1 MIERRISGPML
12 LTARQFR
19 YITNQCSTSLRNLY
33 SSRHVHQLL
42 DESPC
47 SNPTP
52 LYPVTLHFDAFNRF
66 KLLLKSG
73 LLHAIDEVT
82 LALALKASCC
92 NSKQGTQVHKFA
104 VTSGLMSFIT
114 VPNSLMNMYSKSG
127 QFEKALCIFEGLND
141 PDIVSWNTLLSGFQ
155 RSEEALSFVLRMNI
169 NGVAFDAVT
178 CTTALSFCL
187 DLEGF
192 LLGLQLHALVM
203 KSGLDSEVF
212 VGNALITMYARW
224 KSLEQAR
231 RIFDTMPNKDLVS
244 WNAILSGYS
253 QEDGYGLEAIW
264 TFFEMVKQRMK
275 LDNVSFTGAVSAC
288 GHQRNLEVGRQVH
301 GLCIKRGYG
310 THVSICNVLMSMYAK
325 CEDVEDAKL
334 VFRRMNE
341 RNVISWTT
349 MISIDEKDALHHFNE
364 MRSDYVHPNDVTF
377 VGLIH
382 AITTGKLM
390 EEGRMVH
397 ACCVKGNFLSE
408 SNVCNSLI
416 TMYAKF
422 ELIQDSVKVFEELES
437 REIVS
442 WNALISGYAQN
453 GMFLEALRTFFSAA
467 RECKPN
473 QYTFGSVLNAIGS
486 GEHLSLKHGQWCH
499 MHLIKVGFNT
509 DPIVSNALL
518 DMYAKRGSMA
528 EAQKVFSEIPQ
539 KSQFAW
545 TSLISA
551 HARHGNYDSVMA
563 SFKDMKREGVKPDS
577 ITFLSILTACGRN
590 GMVDIGKQL
599 FDSMLTEYKI
609 EPSSEHYSC
618 MVDMLGRAGRL
629 EEAEKLMGGTPGG
642 PGLSMLQSLLGAC
655 TIHGNVEMGER
666 VADTLMEMEP
676 NESGP
681 YVLMSNLYAEKGK
694 WKKVAKVRKMMRQ
707 RGVRKEVG
715 FSWVDVG
722 DINSSMSLHG
732 FSSGDRSHPQSDEI
746 CKMAEYLGL
755 HMKLL
760 RQKNRPRIHGNG
772 SDSMS

>member
-1 MIERRISGPML
+1 M
-12 LTARQFR
+12 TARQLR
-19 YITNQCSTSLRNLY
+19 YITNQWSTLSGHLHP
-33 SSRHVHQLL
+33 SKHVHQLL
-42 DESPC
+42 DESPR
-47 SNPTP
+47 SNPTAF
-52 LYPVTLHFDAFNRF
+52 YPVNLPFDAFKRL

-73 LLHAIDEVT
+73 QLNAIDEVT
-82 LALALKASCC
+82 LALALKGSCGD
-92 NSKQGTQVHKFA
+92 SKQGTQVHKFA
-104 VTSGLMSFIT
+104 ITSGLMSFVT
-114 VPNSLMNMYSKSG
+114 VPNSLMNMYAKSG
-127 QFEKALCIFEGLND
+127 QFEKALCIFEGLNG

-155 RSEEALSFVLRMNI
+155 KSEEALGFVSKMNL

-192 LLGLQLHALVM
+192 LLGLELHALVV
-203 KSGLDSEVF
+203 KSGLDGEVF

-224 KSLEQAR
+224 KRLEQAGM
-231 RIFDTMPNKDLVS
+231 IFDAMRNKDLVS

-264 TFFEMVKQRMK
+264 TFIEMVKQRMK

-310 THVSICNVLMSMYAK
+310 THVSVCNVLMSMYAK
-325 CEDVEDAKL
+325 CEVVEDAKW

-341 RNVISWTT
+341 PNVISWTT
-349 MISIDEKDALHHFNE
+349 MISIDEKDALRHFNK

-382 AITTGKLM
+382 AITSGKLV

-397 ACCVKGNFLSE
+397 ACCVKGSFLSE

-416 TMYAKF
+416 TMYARF

-437 REIVS
+437 RETVS

-453 GMFLEALRTFFSAA
+453 GMFLEAMRTFFSAA
-467 RECKPN
+467 GECKPN

-486 GEHLSLKHGQWCH
+486 CEHLSLKHGQWCH
-499 MHLIKVGFNT
+499 LHLIKVGFNT

-518 DMYAKRGSMA
+518 DMYAKRGSIS
-528 EAQKVFSEIPQ
+528 EAQKVFNEIPQ

-563 SFKDMKREGVKPDS
+563 SFKEMITEGVKPDS

-590 GMVDIGKQL
+590 GMVDIGKQI
-599 FDSMLTEYKI
+599 FDSMLTEYQI

-629 EEAEKLMGGTPGG
+629 EEAEKLMGCTPGG

-666 VADTLMEMEP
+666 VADTLMEIEP

-694 WKKVAKVRKMMRQ
+694 WEKVAKLRKMMRQ

-755 HMKLL
+755 HMELL
-760 RQKNRPRIHGNG
+760 IEKNRLRIHGN
-772 SDSMS
+772 DNDNMT